1 MKKKNG
7 WFLSC
12 FAAGLMVLSACSGG
26 GSTQSGGSSSPA
38 PEGEETEAPEI
49 EAGEE
54 ILNIGY
60 TGPLSGPAAFYGE
73 NTVAGVRMAADE
85 INDAGGFE
93 VNGTNYKLNLVTLDD
108 MYLPNEAGTN
118 AKRLVQEHNTSV
130 VFVPHSGGVFATQ
143 VFNEQ
148 DNFMIAAYTSEPDI
162 LTQGNELT
170 LRIPPAYDQYPGP
183 FVKYQQER
191 FGNRLA
197 LLPTAT
203 QYGKDWTD
211 ELVPVWEGNGGEVVY
226 SGEVDFGKDTDFFP
240 IVTNALNQNPDVIFV
255 GGPSEPTALL
265 MKAARDLGFEGGF
278 MVMDQA
284 KFEEMD
290 SIVSLEVI
298 EGAIG
303 MLPIRDS
310 DAAGAATFI
319 NDFEA
324 EYGRVPT
331 AESAFNYQ
339 TLFVIVEA
347 MKLAGTVDDPKAIM
361 AQMDAGVKALPEDKM
376 VWHLTGVEN
385 NGFDWIASIAAIENG
400 EMVHIEEE

>member
-1 MKKKNG
+1 MKKQWLISG
-7 WFLSC
+7 AVVMSMLL
-12 FAAGLMVLSACSGG
+12 GACASGTTG
-26 GSTQSGGSSSPA
+26 GESGEGSS
-38 PEGEETEAPEI
+38 EGEEQVPEVS
-49 EAGEE
+49 AGEE
-54 ILNIGY
+54 IINIGY

-73 NTVAGVRMAADE
+73 NKVSGVRMAAEE
-85 INDAGGFE
+85 INEAGGFE
-93 VNGTNYKLNLVTLDD
+93 VGGTTYKLNIVTYDD
-108 MYLPNEAGTN
+108 QYLPNEAATN
-118 AKRLVQEHNTSV
+118 ARRLVQEHNTPV

-148 DNFMIAAYTSEPDI
+148 EDFMIAAYTSEPEI
-162 LTQGNELT
+162 LNQGNELT
-170 LRIPPAYDQYPGP
+170 LRIPPAYDQYPEP

-191 FGNRLA
+191 FGTRLA

-203 QYGKDWTD
+203 QYGKDWTE
-211 ELVPVWEGNGGEVVY
+211 ELVPVWEEFGGEVVY
-226 SGEVDFGKDTDFFP
+226 DGEVDFGKDTDFFP

-290 SIVSLEVI
+290 GVLGNFDDI

-303 MLPIRDS
+303 MLPIISS
-310 DAAGAATFI
+310 DAPGAESFI
-319 NDFEA
+319 ASFES
-324 EYGRVPT
+324 ELGRVPT

-339 TLFVIVEA
+339 AMYVLVEA
-347 MKLAGTVDDPKAIM
+347 MKLAETVEDPQAIM
-361 AQMDAGVKALPEDKM
+361 AQMDAGVKALSEDKL

-385 NGFDWIASIAAIENG
+385 NGFDWMASIAAIEDG
-400 EMVHIEEE
+400 EIVLIEE

>member
-1 MKKKNG
+1 MKRSWLISG
-7 WFLSC
+7 AVVVSMLL
-12 FAAGLMVLSACSGG
+12 GACASGTTG
-26 GSTQSGGSSSPA
+26 GDGEAA
-38 PEGEETEAPEI
+38 PEGEEELPEVSG
-49 EAGEE
+49 GEE

-73 NTVAGVRMAADE
+73 NTVSGVRMAADE
-85 INDAGGFE
+85 INEAGGFE
-93 VNGTNYKLNLVTLDD
+93 VEGTTYKLNLVTYDD
-108 MYLPNEAGTN
+108 MYLPNEAATN
-118 AKRLVQEHNTSV
+118 ARRLVQEHDTPI

-148 DNFMIAAYTSEPDI
+148 EDFLIAAYTSEPDI

-170 LRIPPAYDQYPGP
+170 LRIPPAYDQYPEP

-191 FGNRLA
+191 FGKKLA

-203 QYGKDWTD
+203 QYGKDWTE
-211 ELVPVWEGNGGEVVY
+211 ELVPVWEEHGGEIVY
-226 SGEVDFGKDTDFFP
+226 DGEVDFGKDTDFFP

-290 SIVSLEVI
+290 GVLGNYDDI

-303 MLPIRDS
+303 MLPILNS
-310 DAAGAATFI
+310 DALGAESFI
-319 NDFEA
+319 SSFE
-324 EYGRVPT
+324 EQLDRVPT

-339 TLFVIVEA
+339 AMYVIVEA
-347 MKLAGTVDDPKAIM
+347 MKLAGTVEDPQAIM
-361 AQMDAGVKALPEDKM
+361 AQMDAGVKALDEDKF

-385 NGFDWIASIAAIENG
+385 NGFDWMASIAAIEDG
-400 EMVHIEEE
+400 EIVLIEE

>member
-1 MKKKNG
+1 MKKQWLISG
-7 WFLSC
+7 AVVMSMFL
-12 FAAGLMVLSACSGG
+12 GACASGTTG
-26 GSTQSGGSSSPA
+26 GESGEGSS
-38 PEGEETEAPEI
+38 EGEDQVPEVS
-49 EAGEE
+49 AGEE
-54 ILNIGY
+54 IINIGY

-73 NTVAGVRMAADE
+73 NTVSGVRMAADE
-85 INDAGGFE
+85 INEAGGFE
-93 VNGTNYKLNLVTLDD
+93 IGGTTYKLNIVTYDD
-108 MYLPNEAGTN
+108 QYLPNEAATN
-118 AKRLVQEHNTSV
+118 ARRLVQEHNTPV

-148 DNFMIAAYTSEPDI
+148 EDFMIAAYTSEPEI
-162 LTQGNELT
+162 LNQGNELT
-170 LRIPPAYDQYPGP
+170 LRIPPAYDQYPEP

-191 FGNRLA
+191 FGTRLA

-203 QYGKDWTD
+203 QYGKDWTE
-211 ELVPVWEGNGGEVVY
+211 ELVPVWEEYGGEVVY
-226 SGEVDFGKDTDFFP
+226 DGEVDFGKDTDFFP

-290 SIVSLEVI
+290 GVLGNFDDI

-303 MLPIRDS
+303 MLPIISS
-310 DAAGAATFI
+310 DAPGAESFI
-319 NDFEA
+319 TSFEN
-324 EYGRVPT
+324 ELGRVPT

-339 TLFVIVEA
+339 AMYVLVEA
-347 MKLAGTVDDPKAIM
+347 MKLAETVKDPQAIM
-361 AQMDAGVKALPEDKM
+361 AQMDAGVKALSDDKF

-385 NGFDWIASIAAIENG
+385 NGFDWMASIAAIEDG
-400 EMVHIEEE
+400 EIVLIEE

>member
-1 MKKKNG
+1 MKKQWLISG
-7 WFLSC
+7 AVVMSMLL
-12 FAAGLMVLSACSGG
+12 GACASGTTG
-26 GSTQSGGSSSPA
+26 GESGEGSS
-38 PEGEETEAPEI
+38 EGEEQVPEVS
-49 EAGEE
+49 AGEE
-54 ILNIGY
+54 IINIGY

-73 NTVAGVRMAADE
+73 NTVSGVRMAAEE
-85 INDAGGFE
+85 INEAGGFE
-93 VNGTNYKLNLVTLDD
+93 VGGTTYKLNIVTYDD
-108 MYLPNEAGTN
+108 QYLPNEAATN
-118 AKRLVQEHNTSV
+118 ARRLVQEHNTPV

-148 DNFMIAAYTSEPDI
+148 EDFMIAAYTSEPEI
-162 LTQGNELT
+162 LNQGNELT
-170 LRIPPAYDQYPGP
+170 LRIPPAYDQYPEP

-191 FGNRLA
+191 FGTRLA

-203 QYGKDWTD
+203 QYGKDWTE
-211 ELVPVWEGNGGEVVY
+211 ELVPVWEEFGGEVVY
-226 SGEVDFGKDTDFFP
+226 DGEVDFGKDTDFFP

-290 SIVSLEVI
+290 GVLGNFDDI

-303 MLPIRDS
+303 MLPIISS
-310 DAAGAATFI
+310 DAPGAESFI
-319 NDFEA
+319 ASFES
-324 EYGRVPT
+324 ELGRVPT

-339 TLFVIVEA
+339 AMYVLVEA
-347 MKLAGTVDDPKAIM
+347 MKLAETVEDPQAIM
-361 AQMDAGVKALPEDKM
+361 AQMDAGVKALSEDKL

-385 NGFDWIASIAAIENG
+385 NGFDWMASIAAIEDG
-400 EMVHIEEE
+400 EIVLIEE

>member
-1 MKKKNG
+1 MKKKNR
-7 WFLSC
+7 FLLSC
-12 FAAGLMVLSACSGG
+12 VTAGLLALAACSGE
-26 GSTQSGGSSSPA
+26 STTQSSGTQEPA
-38 PEGEETEAPEI
+38 PAEEVEAPET

-54 ILNIGY
+54 VLNIGY

-85 INDAGGFE
+85 INEAGGFE
-93 VNGTNYKLNLVTLDD
+93 VAGTTYKLNLVTLDD

-118 AKRLVQEHNTSV
+118 ARRLVQEHKTPV

-170 LRIPPAYDQYPGP
+170 LRIPPSYDQYPEP
-183 FVKYQQER
+183 FVTYQQER
-191 FGNRLA
+191 FGKRLA

-203 QYGKDWTD
+203 QYGKDWTE
-211 ELVPVWEGNGGEVVY
+211 ELVPVWEEHGGEVVY
-226 SGEVDFGKDTDFFP
+226 NGEVDFGKDTDFFP
-240 IVTNALNQNPDVIFV
+240 IVTNALNQDPDVIFV

-290 SIVSLEVI
+290 SVVSLEEI

-310 DAAGAATFI
+310 DASGAENFI
-319 NDFEA
+319 SLFES

-339 TLFVIVEA
+339 ALFVIVEA
-347 MKLAGTVDDPKAIM
+347 MKLAGTVEDPHAIM
-361 AQMDAGVKALPEDKM
+361 EQMDAGVKALPEDKF
-376 VWHLTGVEN
+376 VWHLTGVVN
-385 NGFDWIASIAAIENG
+385 NGFDWIASIAAIEDG
-400 EMVHIEEE
+400 QIVHIE

>member
-1 MKKKNG
+1 MGELRMKRSWLISG
-7 WFLSC
+7 AVVVSMLL
-12 FAAGLMVLSACSGG
+12 GACASGTTG
-26 GSTQSGGSSSPA
+26 GDGEAA
-38 PEGEETEAPEI
+38 PEGEEELPEVSG
-49 EAGEE
+49 GEE
-54 ILNIGY
+54 VLNIGY

-73 NTVAGVRMAADE
+73 NTVSGVRMAADE
-85 INDAGGFE
+85 INEAGGFE
-93 VNGTNYKLNLVTLDD
+93 VEGTTYKLNLVTYDD
-108 MYLPNEAGTN
+108 MYLPNEAATN
-118 AKRLVQEHNTSV
+118 ARRLVQEHDTPI

-148 DNFMIAAYTSEPDI
+148 EDFLIAAYTSEPDI

-170 LRIPPAYDQYPGP
+170 LRIPPAYDQYPEP

-191 FGNRLA
+191 FGTKLA

-203 QYGKDWTD
+203 QYGKDWTE
-211 ELVPVWEGNGGEVVY
+211 ELVPVWEEHGGEVVY
-226 SGEVDFGKDTDFFP
+226 DGEVDFGKDTDFFP

-290 SIVSLEVI
+290 GVLGNYDDI

-303 MLPIRDS
+303 MLPILNS
-310 DAAGAATFI
+310 DALGAESFI
-319 NDFEA
+319 SSFE
-324 EYGRVPT
+324 EQLDRVPT

-339 TLFVIVEA
+339 AMYVIVEA
-347 MKLAGTVDDPKAIM
+347 MKLAGTVEDPQAIM
-361 AQMDAGVKALPEDKM
+361 AQMDAGVKALDEDKF

-385 NGFDWIASIAAIENG
+385 NGFNWMASIAAIEDG
-400 EMVHIEEE
+400 EIVLIEE

>member
-12 FAAGLMVLSACSGG
+12 LAVGLMVLSACSGG
-26 GSTQSGGSSSPA
+26 GTTQSGGSSSPA
-38 PEGEETEAPEI
+38 PEGEEMEILKTEAR
-49 EAGEE
+49 EE
-54 ILNIGY
+54 VLNIGY

-73 NTVAGVRMAADE
+73 NTVAGVRMATEE
-85 INDAGGFE
+85 INDSGGFE
-93 VNGTNYKLNLVTLDD
+93 VNGTTYKINLVTLDD

-118 AKRLVQEHNTSV
+118 ARRLVQEHNTSV

-148 DNFMIAAYTSEPDI
+148 DNFLIAAYTSEPDI

-170 LRIPPAYDQYPGP
+170 LRIPPAYDQYPEP
-183 FVKYQQER
+183 FVTYQQER
-191 FGNRLA
+191 FGKRLA

-203 QYGKDWTD
+203 QYGKDWTE
-211 ELVPVWEGNGGEVVY
+211 ELVPVWKEHGGEVVY
-226 SGEVDFGKDTDFFP
+226 DGEVDFGKDTDFFP

-290 SIVSLEVI
+290 SIVSLEEI

-310 DAAGAATFI
+310 NAAGAASFI
-319 NDFEA
+319 EKFEG

-339 TLFVIVEA
+339 ALYVIVEA
-347 MKLAGTVDDPKAIM
+347 MKLAGTVDDPNAIM
-361 AQMDAGVKALPEDKM
+361 AQMDAGVKALPEDKL

-385 NGFDWIASIAAIENG
+385 NGFDWVASIAAIENG
-400 EMVHIEEE
+400 EIMHVED

>member
-1 MKKKNG
+1 MKKQWLISG
-7 WFLSC
+7 
-12 FAAGLMVLSACSGG
+12 AVVLSMLLGACASGTTG
-26 GSTQSGGSSSPA
+26 GESGEGSS
-38 PEGEETEAPEI
+38 EGEEQVPEVS
-49 EAGEE
+49 AGEE
-54 ILNIGY
+54 IINIGY

-73 NTVAGVRMAADE
+73 NTVSGVRMAADE
-85 INDAGGFE
+85 INEAGGFE
-93 VNGTNYKLNLVTLDD
+93 VGGTTYKLNIVTYDD
-108 MYLPNEAGTN
+108 QYLPNEAATN
-118 AKRLVQEHNTSV
+118 ARRLVQEHNTPV

-148 DNFMIAAYTSEPDI
+148 EDFMIAAYTSEPEI
-162 LTQGNELT
+162 LNQGNELT
-170 LRIPPAYDQYPGP
+170 LRIPPAYDQYPEP

-191 FGNRLA
+191 FGTRLA

-203 QYGKDWTD
+203 QYGKDWTE
-211 ELVPVWEGNGGEVVY
+211 ELVPVWEEFGGEVVY
-226 SGEVDFGKDTDFFP
+226 DGEVDFGKDTDFFP

-290 SIVSLEVI
+290 GVLGNFDDI

-303 MLPIRDS
+303 MLPIISS
-310 DAAGAATFI
+310 DAPGAESFI
-319 NDFEA
+319 TSFEN
-324 EYGRVPT
+324 ELGRVPT

-339 TLFVIVEA
+339 AMYVLVEA
-347 MKLAGTVDDPKAIM
+347 MKLAETVEDPQAIM
-361 AQMDAGVKALPEDKM
+361 AQMDAGVKALSDDKF

-385 NGFDWIASIAAIENG
+385 NGFDWMASIAAIEDG
-400 EMVHIEEE
+400 EIVLIEE

>member
-1 MKKKNG
+1 MGELRMKRSWLISG
-7 WFLSC
+7 
-12 FAAGLMVLSACSGG
+12 VLVVSMLLGACASGTTG
-26 GSTQSGGSSSPA
+26 GDGEAA
-38 PEGEETEAPEI
+38 PEGEEELPEVSG
-49 EAGEE
+49 GEE
-54 ILNIGY
+54 VLNIGY

-73 NTVAGVRMAADE
+73 NTVSGVRMAADE
-85 INDAGGFE
+85 INEAGGFE
-93 VNGTNYKLNLVTLDD
+93 VEGTTYKLNLVTYDD
-108 MYLPNEAGTN
+108 MYLPNEAATN
-118 AKRLVQEHNTSV
+118 ARRLVQEHDTPI

-148 DNFMIAAYTSEPDI
+148 EDFLIAAYTSEPDI

-170 LRIPPAYDQYPGP
+170 LRIPPAYDQYPEP

-191 FGNRLA
+191 FGTKLA

-203 QYGKDWTD
+203 QYGKDWTE
-211 ELVPVWEGNGGEVVY
+211 ELVPVWEEHGGEVVY
-226 SGEVDFGKDTDFFP
+226 DGEVDFGKDTDFFP

-290 SIVSLEVI
+290 GVLGNYDDI

-303 MLPIRDS
+303 MLPILNS
-310 DAAGAATFI
+310 DAQGAESFI
-319 NDFEA
+319 SSFE
-324 EYGRVPT
+324 EQLDRVPT

-339 TLFVIVEA
+339 AMYVIVEA
-347 MKLAGTVDDPKAIM
+347 MKLAGTVEDPQAIM
-361 AQMDAGVKALPEDKM
+361 AQMDAGVKALDEDKF

-385 NGFDWIASIAAIENG
+385 NGFDWMASIAAIEDG
-400 EMVHIEEE
+400 EIVLIEE